1 MKSSNGFTLVEVI
14 VTLVV
19 VAIIIAVGIPGLSSI
34 MANNR
39 AIANSNDLVTAL
51 SFSRNEAVK
60 RGMRVSTC
68 AKSSAAQG
76 NLTCSEN
83 NNDWPNGWFAFVNSD
98 GNTAAE
104 PLRSWPAPPGD
115 FTIDGP
121 AAVSFNSSGAIE
133 GGSAT
138 LTIAYSHCTGQQNRT
153 ITISTTGHTSITKVS
168 CT

>member
-1 MKSSNGFTLVEVI
+1 MKRSDGFTLVEVI

-19 VAIIIAVGIPGLSSI
+19 VAIIIAVGIPGLSSM

-60 RGMRVSTC
+60 RGMRVSIC

-83 NNDWPNGWFAFVNSD
+83 NDNWPNGWFAFVSS
-98 GNTAAE
+98 TAE

-115 FTIDGP
+115 FTMTGP
-121 AAVSFNSSGAIE
+121 VSISFNSSGAIE
-133 GGSAT
+133 GDPTT

-153 ITISTTGHTSITKVS
+153 ISIATTGHTSITKTS